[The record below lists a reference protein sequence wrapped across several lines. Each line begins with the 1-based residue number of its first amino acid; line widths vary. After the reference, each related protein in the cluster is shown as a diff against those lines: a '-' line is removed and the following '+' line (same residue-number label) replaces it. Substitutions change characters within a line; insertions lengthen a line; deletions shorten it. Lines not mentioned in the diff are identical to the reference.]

1 MGRAAGETLH
11 GREAREE
18 AEALDER
25 AGAPAPGL
33 ASFRIA
39 TYNVHS
45 CVGVDAK
52 FSPDRIGEVVRD
64 LDCDLVGLQE
74 VGWHHRGE
82 IGLDQF
88 AHISRVSGLKAYA
101 GPTKHHERAHYGN
114 ALLTNLP
121 VVEMRTMDLSLPLRE
136 PRGAIDA
143 DIRVGDAVVRV
154 IVAHLG
160 LDPWERNA
168 QITRVLHAL
177 ERAEHHRPTVFL
189 GDLNEWS
196 GRSPRLKRL
205 DGAFADCAAPRSF
218 HVRLPALRLDRIYVS
233 QGLELASFDVVRNK
247 LTRRA
252 SDHLPVRATVSVK
265 GMPGSSPPGPP
276 RQPPGS
282 HPGAGPA
289 AGPARG
295 GTRRAP

>member
-1 MGRAAGETLH
+1 VNEDLRGAARGE
-11 GREAREE
+11 GARE
-18 AEALDER
+18 D
-25 AGAPAPGL
+25 GARGDGITDQHDSRDGEPRPGA
-33 ASFRIA
+33 ASFRVA

-52 FSPDRIGEVVRD
+52 FAPDRIAEVVRG
-64 LDCDLVGLQE
+64 LGCDVVGLQE

-88 AHISRVSGLKAYA
+88 AHISRACGLKAYP
-101 GPTKHHERAHYGN
+101 GPTKHNDRAHYGN

-121 VVEMRTMDLSLPLRE
+121 VLEIRPMDLSLPMRE

-143 DIRVGDAVVRV
+143 DVRVGGRVVRV

-168 QITRVLHAL
+168 QITRVLHAI
-177 ERAEHHRPTVFL
+177 ERGERRPTVFL
-189 GDLNEWS
+189 GDLNEWR

-205 DGAFADCAAPRSF
+205 EQAFADCAAPRSF

-233 QGLELASFDVVRNK
+233 EGLELANYDVVRTG

-252 SDHLPVRATVSVK
+252 SDHLPVRATVALK
-265 GMPGSSPPGPP
+265 PG
-276 RQPPGS
+276 R
-282 HPGAGPA
+282 
-289 AGPARG
+289 
-295 GTRRAP
+295 

>member
-1 MGRAAGETLH
+1 MTEDLPDMTASDAT
-11 GREAREE
+11 
-18 AEALDER
+18 DER
-25 AGAPAPGL
+25 DERIGTPAPGV

-52 FSPDRIGEVVRD
+52 FSPARIAEVIRD
-64 LDCDLVGLQE
+64 MACDVVGLQE

-88 AHISRVSGLKAYA
+88 AFISRAAGLKAYP
-101 GPTKHHERAHYGN
+101 GPTKHNDRAHYGN

-121 VVEMRTMDLSLPLRE
+121 VLEMRTLDLSLPMRE

-143 DIRVGDAVVRV
+143 DLRVGDKVVRV

-168 QITRVLHAL
+168 QITRVLHAIDRS
-177 ERAEHHRPTVFL
+177 EWRPTVFL
-189 GDLNEWS
+189 GDLNEWH

-205 DGAFADCAAPRSF
+205 GEAFADCAAPRSF

-233 QGLELASFDVVRNK
+233 RGLDLASYDVVRTK

-252 SDHLPVRATVSVK
+252 SDHLPVRATVCV
-265 GMPGSSPPGPP
+265 
-276 RQPPGS
+276 R
-282 HPGAGPA
+282 
-289 AGPARG
+289 
-295 GTRRAP
+295 